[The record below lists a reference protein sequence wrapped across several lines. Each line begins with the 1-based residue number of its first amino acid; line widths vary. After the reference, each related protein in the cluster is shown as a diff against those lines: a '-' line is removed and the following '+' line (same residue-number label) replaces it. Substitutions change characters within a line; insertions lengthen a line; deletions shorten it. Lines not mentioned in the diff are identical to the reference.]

1 MVKSA
6 KNKKIVVSEKTKK
19 VKGIYGNYGVRQVG
33 NKIHTRIRK
42 TINNEPK
49 DFCGKGVT
57 LELAI
62 ADLEHQIELALNKEI
77 AIDADITVKDWC
89 NKWLNT
95 KTDKESLAYYEQH
108 IRCYIVPVIGKM
120 KLCDVKLNDLNRI
133 TSKMA
138 KGELSE
144 TSRKKGLT
152 MQELKESKKP
162 LSKKTIANVK
172 NTISQ
177 IFQEAIDNDM
187 RRPLP
192 LSKIKNDGAESKER
206 TILNKEQKSKL
217 LNFLVNDEKE
227 DTKTV
232 SLMLLIQYTRGL
244 RASEVCGLKWEDID
258 FDKNELHLNQGC
270 GRVRDFDEELRP
282 TGTYTTKLKSLKTKN
297 SKRTLNFDE
306 LIFEKLMLLNKQEHN
321 TDGLVFHTKTGLK
334 HTCKSIYK
342 ILQRILRDL
351 GLPSIGTHGLRRI
364 FATNLVL
371 NQVDQKVAQL
381 AMGHSDISTTYK
393 YYVEI
398 EQELE
403 NKILT
408 GVDDVVLAE
417 VKNKMTK
424 VS

>member
-1 MVKSA
+1 MVQRKKS
-6 KNKKIVVSEKTKK
+6 KKIQITEKTKK

-33 NKIHTRIRK
+33 NKIQTRIRK
-42 TINNEPK
+42 TINNEPR
-49 DFCGKGVT
+49 DFTGSGIT

-62 ADLEHQIELALNKEI
+62 ADIEHKIELALNKEI
-77 AIDADITVKDWC
+77 NIDNNITVAEWC
-89 NKWLNT
+89 KQWLYT
-95 KTDKESLAYYEQH
+95 KANKESLAYYEQH

-120 KLCDVKLNDLNRI
+120 KLCDVKLSDLNRI

-152 MQELKESKKP
+152 KQELKESKKP
-162 LSKKTIANVK
+162 LSKKTIGNVK

-177 IFQEAIDNDM
+177 IFQEAIDDNKIKDI
-187 RRPLP
+187 P
-192 LSKIKNDGAESKER
+192 LSKIKNDGVESEEKV
-206 TILNKEQKSKL
+206 ILNKEQKSKL

-258 FDKNELHLNQGC
+258 LEKKEIHLKQGC
-270 GRVRDFDEELRP
+270 GRVRDFDEELKP
-282 TGTYTTKLKSLKTKN
+282 TGTYTTQLKPLKTKN

-306 LIFEKLMLLNKQEHN
+306 LIFEKLSALNEQEHN
-321 TDGLVFHTKTGLK
+321 ADGLVFHSKTGLK

-342 ILQRILRDL
+342 IFQRILKNL
-351 GLPSIGTHGLRRI
+351 ELPSFGTHGLRRI

-371 NQVDQKVAQL
+371 NKVDQKIAQL
-381 AMGHSDISTTYK
+381 AMGHADIATTYK

-403 NKILT
+403 NEILAS
-408 GVDDVVLAE
+408 VDDVVLAD
-417 VKNKMTK
+417 VKNKK
-424 VS
+424 AKAS

>member
-1 MVKSA
+1 MVKINNSQ
-6 KNKKIVVSEKTKK
+6 KVVVTEKTKK

-49 DFCGKGVT
+49 DFCGKGIT
-57 LELAI
+57 LELSV

-77 AIDADITVKDWC
+77 TVDTNITVKEWC

-95 KTDKESLAYYEQH
+95 KADKESLAYYEQH

-120 KLCDVKLNDLNRI
+120 KLCDVKLNDLDRI

-152 MQELKESKKP
+152 KQELKESKKP

-192 LSKIKNDGAESKER
+192 LSKIKNNGVESKER
-206 TILNKEQKSKL
+206 VILNKEQKSKL
-217 LNFLVNDEKE
+217 LNFLANDEKE

-258 FDKNELHLNQGC
+258 FDKNEFHLKQGC
-270 GRVRDFDEELRP
+270 GRVRDFDDELRP

-306 LIFEKLMLLNKQEHN
+306 LIFEKLMLLNEQEYN
-321 TDGLVFHTKTGLK
+321 ADGLVFHTKTGLK
-334 HTCKSIYK
+334 HTCKSVYK
-342 ILQRILRDL
+342 IFQRILKNL
-351 GLPSIGTHGLRRI
+351 ELPNVGTHALRRI

-371 NQVDQKVAQL
+371 NRVDQKVAQL
-381 AMGHSDISTTYK
+381 AMGHADISTTYK
-393 YYVEI
+393 YYVEV

-403 NKILT
+403 NKILA

-417 VKNKMTK
+417 VKNKMAK

>member
-258 FDKNELHLNQGC
+258 LNKRIIYVRHTLQRIYIDKKNTKIIIDAPKSEKSIRNI
-270 GRVRDFDEELRP
+270 P
-282 TGTYTTKLKSLKTKN
+282 MSNMIYTKLKSMRENFSKDDFFLTGDSKSFIEPRGYQYTFKKMLKECKIAE
-297 SKRTLNFDE
+297 RNFHC
-306 LIFEKLMLLNKQEHN
+306 LR
-321 TDGLVFHTKTGLK
+321 HT
-334 HTCKSIYK
+334 
-342 ILQRILRDL
+342 
-351 GLPSIGTHGLRRI
+351 
-364 FATNLVL
+364 FATDCISVGMDVKSLSEIL
-371 NQVDQKVAQL
+371 
-381 AMGHSDISTTYK
+381 GHSDVSITLNR
-393 YYVEI
+393 YVHSSDKI
-398 EQELE
+398 KKRYLE
-403 NKILT
+403 K
-408 GVDDVVLAE
+408 LA
-417 VKNKMTK
+417 
-424 VS
+424 